1 MGWRFRK
8 SIGGKYFRVNI
19 GKKGITS
26 ATFGKRGAPHVTVG
40 KNGTR
45 VGSSIPGTGIYYT
58 QKVGGTKPH
67 RADTAQLPIVNAE
80 PMQEQTAVLPPS
92 MPPANPIPPVNGGSH
107 RLPMSRL
114 IIAALTLGVL
124 ALIFAFTPAA
134 AFGAMLALAA
144 FILGVI
150 GMIVVVVRK
159 KRRGTLA
166 GFLAIVLACAS
177 LVAGTNNVPPAE
189 ATHPQSTASSSSASA
204 KASKSAEAKQ
214 KAAATLKTAQDSLSS
229 KVVDAKALLDS
240 SDNNVADPNTRQ
252 ALSDAIG
259 KASAIDSNK
268 PDDYAAAATDVQ
280 MAMDAVTA
288 SVKKKQ
294 DDAAAA
300 QHAEAEKKAAE
311 EAAAQKAAADKAA
324 ADKAAADAAA
334 QQAAQ
339 QQAAKQQAQQQN
351 ADSAYYPNC
360 AAVRAAGKAPLHRG
374 DPGYSG
380 KLDRDGDG
388 IACE

>member
-67 RADTAQLPIVNAE
+67 RADTAQLPVVNAE
-80 PMQEQTAVLPPS
+80 PMQAQTAVLPPS
-92 MPPANPIPPVNGGSH
+92 MPPSNPIPPSQFSNGNGRH
-107 RLPMSRL
+107 RLPWSKL
-114 IIAALTLGVL
+114 VIAS
-124 ALIFAFTPAA
+124 I
-134 AFGAMLALAA
+134 AFGLLGLPFAPFRATAQFGQMMASIALV
-144 FILGVI
+144 LGIAGLVVI
-150 GMIVVVVRK
+150 VRK
-159 KRRGTLA
+159 KSRRSLA
-166 GFLAIVLACAS
+166 TAIVAIVLS
-177 LVAGTNNVPPAE
+177 LITGITATNSMPAE
-189 ATHPQSTASSSSASA
+189 LAPKPQSTASSSSASA
-204 KASKSAEAKQ
+204 EASKSAEAKR
-214 KAAATLKTAQDSLSS
+214 KAAAALRTDQDSLSS

-252 ALSDAIG
+252 ALNDAIV
-259 KASAIDSNK
+259 KASAIDSTK
-268 PDDYAAAATDVQ
+268 PDDYAAAASDVQ
-280 MAMDAVTA
+280 SAMDAVTA
-288 SVKKKQ
+288 SVEKKKQ

-300 QHAEAEKKAAE
+300 QQAEAEKKAAE
-311 EAAAQKAAADKAA
+311 ESAAQKAA

-334 QQAAQ
+334 QQQAQQAAQ
-339 QQAAKQQAQQQN
+339 QQAGQG
-351 ADSAYYPNC
+351 SAYYPNC

-374 DPGYSG
+374 DPGYSS

>member
-40 KNGTR
+40 RNGTR

-58 QKVGGTKPH
+58 QKVGGAKPH
-67 RADTAQLPIVNAE
+67 HADTAQLPIVNAE

-92 MPPANPIPPVNGGSH
+92 MPPSNPIPPVNGGSH

-114 IIAALTLGVL
+114 IIAALILGVL
-124 ALIFAFTPAA
+124 ALIFAFTSAA
-134 AFGAMLALAA
+134 AFGVMLALAA

-177 LVAGTNNVPPAE
+177 LVAGANNVPPAA

-204 KASKSAEAKQ
+204 KASKSAEAKR
-214 KAAATLKTAQDSLSS
+214 KAAATLRTAQDSLSS

-240 SDNNVADPNTRQ
+240 SGNNVADPNTRQ

-259 KASAIDSNK
+259 KASAIDSAR
-268 PDDYAAAATDVQ
+268 PDDYATAASDVQ
-280 MAMDAVTA
+280 TAMDAVTA
-288 SVKKKQ
+288 SVEKKQQ

-300 QHAEAEKKAAE
+300 QQAEAEKKAAE
-311 EAAAQKAAADKAA
+311 EAAAQKVA

-334 QQAAQ
+334 QQAS
-339 QQAAKQQAQQQN
+339 QQAQQQAQQQN
-351 ADSAYYPNC
+351 SGSAYYPNC

-374 DPGYSG
+374 DPGYSS

>member
-26 ATFGKRGAPHVTVG
+26 ATFGKRGTPHVTVG
-40 KNGTR
+40 RNGTR

-58 QKVGGTKPH
+58 QKVGGAKPH

-80 PMQEQTAVLPPS
+80 PMQAQTAVLPPS
-92 MPPANPIPPVNGGSH
+92 MPPSEPVPPVNGGSH

-114 IIAALTLGVL
+114 IIAALILGVL

-134 AFGAMLALAA
+134 ALSVMLALAA

-159 KRRGTLA
+159 KRRGALA

-177 LVAGTNNVPPAE
+177 LVAGANNVPPAE
-189 ATHPQSTASSSSASA
+189 ATHPQSTASISSASA
-204 KASKSAEAKQ
+204 KVSKSAEAKR
-214 KAAATLKTAQDSLSS
+214 KAAALKTARDLLSS

-252 ALSDAIG
+252 ALGDTIG
-259 KASAIDSNK
+259 KASAIDSTR
-268 PDDYAAAATDVQ
+268 PDDYEAAASDIQ
-280 MAMDAVTA
+280 SAMDAVTA
-288 SVKKKQ
+288 SVEKKKQ

-300 QHAEAEKKAAE
+300 QQAEAEKKAAE

-324 ADKAAADAAA
+324 ADAAA

-339 QQAAKQQAQQQN
+339 QQADQGN
-351 ADSAYYPNC
+351 AYYPNC